1 MRELTEVGVGRKVG
15 CRYGNG
21 CGCGCGCGYGNEVGC
36 LV

>member
-1 MRELTEVGVGRKVG
+1 MRELIEVGVGRKVG

-21 CGCGCGCGYGNEVGC
+21 CGCGCGYGNEVGC